1 MIKISTF
8 IQISIICI
16 LSLSCSKTDSVLN
29 PVIEKT
35 SEVEKLFKHSE
46 EFTQAIYSYENGI
59 HAAVGYGIAN
69 SYLIEGNGV
78 NIIIDA
84 TDSTFQAEKVY
95 TEFNAINSNPIA
107 AIIYTHN
114 HGDHTLGAKYFVDQ
128 QDETPLVIAHDSTA
142 KSVEKIFGILNPII
156 SLRSS
161 RMFGTALPEEE
172 VVNVGI
178 GPYLSVGKSA
188 PGYVKPNVTFDNELK
203 LNIAGIAFEFFHA
216 PGETDD
222 QIFVWLPE
230 YKALFP
236 GDNIYKTFPNLYT
249 IRGTSHR
256 DVNAWINSLD
266 MMLALE
272 PKHIFPS
279 HTLPFSGESALDTL
293 TIYRDGIQFIHD
305 QTIRLMNQGMH
316 PEEIIENIDLPEAV
330 ASSPYLQEFYGTVRW
345 SVKSIFNG
353 YLGWFSGNIAE
364 LDPTSTFKR
373 AKFISQMVGGPD
385 ALFAELEKAIID
397 EEMQWALELSDLLLA
412 IDHRISEVTRYRAK
426 AALYIGTM
434 ASNPNKRNYFLS
446 EAQRLFGD
454 QETVNIIPP
463 EASMLEQIPMDMFF
477 DVLRVN
483 LNPEKVDPNEIVAA
497 CFEFSSGL
505 SKAMILRNQ
514 IAQIKATL
522 PQDCSVNIKTDEQ
535 TLKQVLAGVKNPIL
549 EIANGNLIVDKDV
562 QFLKLLTAFRP

>member
-16 LSLSCSKTDSVLN
+16 LSLSCSKTDSVSS

-69 SYLIEGNGV
+69 SYLIEGNGL

-412 IDHRISEVTRYRAK
+412 MDHRISEVTRYRAK

>member
-16 LSLSCSKTDSVLN
+16 LSLSCSKTDSVSN

-69 SYLIEGNGV
+69 SYLIEGNGL

-95 TEFNAINSNPIA
+95 TEFNAINANPIA

-397 EEMQWALELSDLLLA
+397 EEMQWALELSDLLFA
-412 IDHRISEVTRYRAK
+412 MDHRTSEVTRYRAK

-454 QETVNIIPP
+454 QESINIIPP

-483 LNPEKVDPNEIVAA
+483 LNPEKVDPNEIVTA

-562 QFLKLLTAFRP
+562 RFLKLLTAFTP

>member
-16 LSLSCSKTDSVLN
+16 LSLSCSKTDSVSS

-69 SYLIEGNGV
+69 SYLIEGNGF

-95 TEFNAINSNPIA
+95 IEFNAINSNPIA

-128 QDETPLVIAHDSTA
+128 QDETPLVIAHDTTA

-397 EEMQWALELSDLLLA
+397 KEMQWALELSDLLLA
-412 IDHRISEVTRYRAK
+412 MDHRISEVTRYRAK

-505 SKAMILRNQ
+505 SKAMFLRNQ

>member
-16 LSLSCSKTDSVLN
+16 LSLSCSKTDSVSS

-69 SYLIEGNGV
+69 SYLIEGNGL

-412 IDHRISEVTRYRAK
+412 MDHRTSEVTRYRAK

-446 EAQRLFGD
+446 EAQRLSGD
-454 QETVNIIPP
+454 QESINIIPP

>member
-1 MIKISTF
+1 
-8 IQISIICI
+8 
-16 LSLSCSKTDSVLN
+16 
-29 PVIEKT
+29 
-35 SEVEKLFKHSE
+35 
-46 EFTQAIYSYENGI
+46 
-59 HAAVGYGIAN
+59 
-69 SYLIEGNGV
+69 
-78 NIIIDA
+78 
-84 TDSTFQAEKVY
+84 
-95 TEFNAINSNPIA
+95 
-107 AIIYTHN
+107 
-114 HGDHTLGAKYFVDQ
+114 
-128 QDETPLVIAHDSTA
+128 
-142 KSVEKIFGILNPII
+142 
-156 SLRSS
+156 
-161 RMFGTALPEEE
+161 MFGTALPEEE

-412 IDHRISEVTRYRAK
+412 MDHRTSEVTRYRAK

-562 QFLKLLTAFRP
+562 QFLKLLTAFTP

>member
-16 LSLSCSKTDSVLN
+16 LSLSCSKTDSVSN

-69 SYLIEGNGV
+69 SYLIEGNGL

-412 IDHRISEVTRYRAK
+412 MDHRTSEVTRYRAK

-446 EAQRLFGD
+446 EAQRLSGE
-454 QETVNIIPP
+454 QESINIIPP

-562 QFLKLLTAFRP
+562 QFLKLLTAFTP

>member
-1 MIKISTF
+1 MP
-8 IQISIICI
+8 
-16 LSLSCSKTDSVLN
+16 LTDR
-29 PVIEKT
+29 T
-35 SEVEKLFKHSE
+35 TEVEKLFKHSE
-46 EFTQAIYSYENGI
+46 EFTQKIYSYENGI

-69 SYLIEGNGV
+69 SYLIEGGGL

-95 TEFNAINSNPIA
+95 AEFKAINANPIA

-128 QDETPLVIAHDSTA
+128 QDKTPLVIAHESTA

-156 SLRSS
+156 SSRSS
-161 RMFGTALPEEE
+161 KMFGTALPEED

-178 GPYLSVGKSA
+178 GPYLSVGRSA
-188 PGYVKPNVTFDNELK
+188 PGYIKPNVTFDNELK

-230 YKALFP
+230 YQALFP

-256 DVNAWINSLD
+256 DVNAWVNSLD
-266 MMLALE
+266 MMIALK
-272 PKHIFPS
+272 PKNIFPS
-279 HTLPFSGESALDTL
+279 HTLPFAGDSALETL
-293 TIYRDGIQFIHD
+293 MIYRDGIQFIHD

-316 PEEIIENIDLPEAV
+316 PEEIIENIELPSAV

-353 YLGWFSGNIAE
+353 YLGWFSGNISE
-364 LDPTSTFKR
+364 LDPTSIFKR
-373 AKFISQMVGGPD
+373 AKFVSNMVGGPD
-385 ALFAELEKAIID
+385 ALFAELEKAIAN
-397 EEMQWALELSDLLLA
+397 EEMQWVLELSDLLLA
-412 IDHRISEVTRYRAK
+412 MDHRPSEVRRYRAE
-426 AALYIGTM
+426 AAFYLGNM

-446 EAQRLFGD
+446 EAQRLLGD
-454 QETVNIIPP
+454 QESVNIIPP
-463 EASMLEQIPMDMFF
+463 EVSMLEQIPMDMFF

-483 LNPEKVDPNEIVAA
+483 LNPEKVDPNEIITA

-505 SKAMILRNQ
+505 TKAMILRNQ
-514 IAQIKATL
+514 VAQIKSIL
-522 PQDCSVNIKTDEQ
+522 PIDCTFNIKTDEQ
-535 TLKQVLAGVKNPIL
+535 ILKQILAGLKNPIV

-562 QFLKLLTAFRP
+562 QFLKLLNSFRP

>member
-1 MIKISTF
+1 M
-8 IQISIICI
+8 
-16 LSLSCSKTDSVLN
+16 
-29 PVIEKT
+29 
-35 SEVEKLFKHSE
+35 
-46 EFTQAIYSYENGI
+46 
-59 HAAVGYGIAN
+59 
-69 SYLIEGNGV
+69 
-78 NIIIDA
+78 
-84 TDSTFQAEKVY
+84 
-95 TEFNAINSNPIA
+95 
-107 AIIYTHN
+107 
-114 HGDHTLGAKYFVDQ
+114 
-128 QDETPLVIAHDSTA
+128 
-142 KSVEKIFGILNPII
+142 
-156 SLRSS
+156 RSS

-178 GPYLSVGKSA
+178 GPYLSVGRSA
-188 PGYVKPNVTFDNELK
+188 PGYIKPNVTFDNELK

-230 YKALFP
+230 YQALFP

-330 ASSPYLQEFYGTVRW
+330 SSSPYLQEFYGTVRW

-412 IDHRISEVTRYRAK
+412 MDHRTSEVTRYRAK

-483 LNPEKVDPNEIVAA
+483 LNPEKVDPNEIVTA

-562 QFLKLLTAFRP
+562 RFLKLLTAFTP

>member
-1 MIKISTF
+1 MKKISTF
-8 IQISIICI
+8 LQISIICT
-16 LSLSCSKTDSVLN
+16 LSLSCSKTDSESMPL
-29 PVIEKT
+29 T
-35 SEVEKLFKHSE
+35 DRTTEVEKLFKHSE
-46 EFTQAIYSYENGI
+46 EFTQKIYSYENGI

-69 SYLIEGNGV
+69 SYLIEGGGL

-95 TEFNAINSNPIA
+95 AEFKAINANPIA

-128 QDETPLVIAHDSTA
+128 QDKTPLVIAHESTA

-156 SLRSS
+156 SSRSS
-161 RMFGTALPEEE
+161 KMFGTALPEED

-178 GPYLSVGKSA
+178 GPYLSVGRSA
-188 PGYVKPNVTFDNELK
+188 PGYIKPNVTFDNELK

-230 YKALFP
+230 YQALFP

-256 DVNAWINSLD
+256 DVNAWVNSLD
-266 MMLALE
+266 MMIALK
-272 PKHIFPS
+272 PKNIFPS
-279 HTLPFSGESALDTL
+279 HTLPFAGDSALETL
-293 TIYRDGIQFIHD
+293 MIYRDGIQFIHD

-316 PEEIIENIDLPEAV
+316 PEEIIEKIELPSAV

-353 YLGWFSGNIAE
+353 YLGWFSGNISE

-373 AKFISQMVGGPD
+373 AKFVSNMVGGPD
-385 ALFAELEKAIID
+385 ALFAELEKAIAN
-397 EEMQWALELSDLLLA
+397 EEMQWVLELSDLLLA
-412 IDHRISEVTRYRAK
+412 MDHRPSEVRRYRAE
-426 AALYIGTM
+426 AAFYLGNM

-446 EAQRLFGD
+446 EAQRLLGD
-454 QETVNIIPP
+454 QESVNIIPP
-463 EASMLEQIPMDMFF
+463 EVSMLEQIPMDMFF

-483 LNPEKVDPNEIVAA
+483 LNPEKVDPNEIITA

-505 SKAMILRNQ
+505 TKAMILRNQ
-514 IAQIKATL
+514 VAQIKSILPIDCTL
-522 PQDCSVNIKTDEQ
+522 NIKTDEQ
-535 TLKQVLAGVKNPIL
+535 ILKQILAGLKNPIV

-562 QFLKLLTAFRP
+562 QFLKLLNSFRP

>member
-1 MIKISTF
+1 MKKINIF
-8 IQISIICI
+8 LLIPIIGI
-16 LSLSCSKTDSVLN
+16 LSFGCSKTDSVSTPLTQ
-29 PVIEKT
+29 IT
-35 SEVEKLFKHSE
+35 SEVEKLFQHSE
-46 EFTQAIYSYENGI
+46 EFAQNIFSYENGI

-69 SYLIEGNGV
+69 SYLIEGSEL

-84 TDSTFQAEKVY
+84 TDSVFQAEKVY
-95 TEFNAINSNPIA
+95 AEFTAINPNPIA

-128 QDETPLVIAHDSTA
+128 QDQLPLIIAHDSTA

-156 SLRSS
+156 SSRSS
-161 RMFGTALPEEE
+161 KMFGTMLPEEE

-178 GPYLSVGKSA
+178 GPYLSVGRSA
-188 PGYVKPNVTFDNELK
+188 PGYVKPNVTFANELK
-203 LNIAGIAFEFFHA
+203 INIAGIAFEFYHA

-256 DVNAWINSLD
+256 DVNAWVNSLD
-266 MMLALE
+266 AMMALE
-272 PKHIFPS
+272 PKHIYPS
-279 HTLPFSGESALDTL
+279 HTLPFSGDSALDTL
-293 TIYRDGIQFIHD
+293 RIYRDGIQFIHD

-316 PEEIIENIDLPEAV
+316 PEEIIENIELPSAL

-364 LDPTSTFKR
+364 LDPISTSKK
-373 AKFISQMVGGPD
+373 ANFISNMIGGHD
-385 ALFAELEKAIID
+385 ALFSQLENAIAN

-412 IDHRISEVTRYRAK
+412 LDHRSSETFKLRAK
-426 AALYIGTM
+426 AAYYLGTM

-446 EAQRLFGD
+446 EAEQILGN

-463 EASMLEQIPMDMFF
+463 EASMLEQIPMSMFF
-477 DVLRVN
+477 DVMRVN
-483 LNPEKVDPNEIVAA
+483 LNPKKVDPNQIITA

-505 SKAMILRNQ
+505 IKAMILRNQ
-514 IAQIKATL
+514 IAQIKDTL
-522 PQDCSVNIKTDEQ
+522 PSECSINIQADEE
-535 TLKQVLAGVKNPIL
+535 TFKQVLAGIKNPIT
-549 EIANGNLIVDKDV
+549 EIANGNLTVDKDV
-562 QFLKLLTAFRP
+562 RFLKLLASFRP

>member
-1 MIKISTF
+1 MKKISTF
-8 IQISIICI
+8 LQISIICI
-16 LSLSCSKTDSVLN
+16 LSFGCSKTDSVSAPLA
-29 PVIEKT
+29 ET
-35 SEVEKLFKHSE
+35 TTELEKLFKHSE
-46 EFTQAIYSYENGI
+46 EFTQKIYSYENGI

-69 SYLIEGNGV
+69 SYLIEGNEL

-84 TDSTFQAEKVY
+84 TDSVFQAEKVY
-95 TEFNAINSNPIA
+95 AAFNAINSNPIA

-128 QDETPLVIAHDSTA
+128 QDDLPLVIAHETTA

-156 SLRSS
+156 SSRSS
-161 RMFGTALPEEE
+161 KMFGTMLPEEE

-178 GPYLSVGKSA
+178 GPYLSVGRSA
-188 PGYVKPNVTFDNELK
+188 PGYIKPNVTFDNELK

-230 YKALFP
+230 YEALFP

-256 DVNAWINSLD
+256 DVNAWVNSLD
-266 MMLALE
+266 AMIALE
-272 PKHIFPS
+272 PKNIFPS
-279 HTLPFSGESALDTL
+279 HTLPFSGDSAIDTL
-293 TIYRDGIQFIHD
+293 MIYRDGIQFIHD

-316 PEEIIENIDLPEAV
+316 PEEIIENIELPTAI
-330 ASSPYLQEFYGTVRW
+330 ASSPYMQEFYGTVRW

-353 YLGWFSGNIAE
+353 YLGWFSGNISE
-364 LDPTSTFKR
+364 LDPTSTFKK
-373 AKFISQMVGGPD
+373 ANLISDMVGGPD
-385 ALFAELEKAIID
+385 VLFAELEKAIVN

-412 IDHRISEVTRYRAK
+412 MDHRSSEAIQYRSK
-426 AALYIGTM
+426 AAFYLGTM
-434 ASNPNKRNYFLS
+434 AANPNKRNYFLS
-446 EAQRLFGD
+446 EAQRLIGS
-454 QETVNIIPP
+454 QETANIIPP
-463 EASMLEQIPMDMFF
+463 EASMLDQIPIDMFF

-483 LNPEKVDPNEIVAA
+483 LNPAKVDPNNITTA

-505 SKAMILRNQ
+505 TKAMIIRNQ
-514 IAQIKATL
+514 ILQIKNDL
-522 PQDCSVNIKTDEQ
+522 PIDCFINIKTDQQ
-535 TLKQVLAGVKNPIL
+535 TLKQVLAGTKNPIM

-562 QFLKLLTAFRP
+562 EFLKLLTSFRP

>member
-16 LSLSCSKTDSVLN
+16 LSLSCSKTDSVSS

-69 SYLIEGNGV
+69 SYLIEGNGL

-95 TEFNAINSNPIA
+95 TEFNAINANPIA

-562 QFLKLLTAFRP
+562 RFLKLLTAFTP

>member
-16 LSLSCSKTDSVLN
+16 LSLSCSKTDSVSN

-69 SYLIEGNGV
+69 SYLIEGNGL

-95 TEFNAINSNPIA
+95 TEFNAINANPIA

-330 ASSPYLQEFYGTVRW
+330 SSSPYLQEFYGTVRW

-397 EEMQWALELSDLLLA
+397 KEMQWALELSDLLLA

-446 EAQRLFGD
+446 EAQRLSGE
-454 QETVNIIPP
+454 QESINIIPP

>member
-16 LSLSCSKTDSVLN
+16 LSLSCSKTDSVSS
-29 PVIEKT
+29 PAIEKT
-35 SEVEKLFKHSE
+35 SEVEKLFEHSE

-69 SYLIEGNGV
+69 SYLIEGNGL

-412 IDHRISEVTRYRAK
+412 MDHRTSEVTRYRAK

>member
-16 LSLSCSKTDSVLN
+16 LSLSCSKTDSVSN

-69 SYLIEGNGV
+69 SYLIEGNGL

-412 IDHRISEVTRYRAK
+412 MDHRTSEVTRYRAK

-562 QFLKLLTAFRP
+562 RFLKLLTAFTP

>member
-16 LSLSCSKTDSVLN
+16 LSLSCSKTDSVSS

-69 SYLIEGNGV
+69 SYLIEGNGL

-397 EEMQWALELSDLLLA
+397 EEMQWALELSDLLFA
-412 IDHRISEVTRYRAK
+412 MDHRTSEVTRYRAK

-446 EAQRLFGD
+446 EAQRLSGD
-454 QETVNIIPP
+454 QESINIIPP
-463 EASMLEQIPMDMFF
+463 EASMLEQIPMDIFF

-483 LNPEKVDPNEIVAA
+483 LNPEKVDPNEIVTA

-514 IAQIKATL
+514 IAQIKAIL
-522 PQDCSVNIKTDEQ
+522 PQDCSVYIKTDEQ

-562 QFLKLLTAFRP
+562 RFLKLLTAFTP

>member
-1 MIKISTF
+1 
-8 IQISIICI
+8 
-16 LSLSCSKTDSVLN
+16 
-29 PVIEKT
+29 VIEKT

-69 SYLIEGNGV
+69 SYLIEGNGL

-95 TEFNAINSNPIA
+95 TEFNTINSNPIA

-412 IDHRISEVTRYRAK
+412 MDHRTSEVTRYRAK

-483 LNPEKVDPNEIVAA
+483 LNPEKVDPNEIVTA

>member
-1 MIKISTF
+1 MKKISTF
-8 IQISIICI
+8 LQISIICT
-16 LSLSCSKTDSVLN
+16 LSLSCSKTDSESMPL
-29 PVIEKT
+29 T
-35 SEVEKLFKHSE
+35 DRTTEVEKLFKHSE
-46 EFTQAIYSYENGI
+46 EFTQKIYSYENGI

-69 SYLIEGNGV
+69 SYLIEGGGL

-95 TEFNAINSNPIA
+95 AEFKAINANPIA

-128 QDETPLVIAHDSTA
+128 QDKTPLVIAHESTA

-156 SLRSS
+156 SSRSS
-161 RMFGTALPEEE
+161 KMFGTALPEED

-178 GPYLSVGKSA
+178 GPYLSVGRSA
-188 PGYVKPNVTFDNELK
+188 PGYIKPNVTFDNELK

-230 YKALFP
+230 YQALFP

-256 DVNAWINSLD
+256 DVNAWVNSLD
-266 MMLALE
+266 MMIALK
-272 PKHIFPS
+272 PKNIFPS
-279 HTLPFSGESALDTL
+279 HTLPFAGDSAIETL
-293 TIYRDGIQFIHD
+293 MIYRDGIQFIHD

-316 PEEIIENIDLPEAV
+316 PEEIIENIELPSAV

-353 YLGWFSGNIAE
+353 YLGWFSGNISE

-373 AKFISQMVGGPD
+373 AKFVSNMVGGPD
-385 ALFAELEKAIID
+385 ALFAELEKAIAN
-397 EEMQWALELSDLLLA
+397 EEMQWVLELSDLLLA
-412 IDHRISEVTRYRAK
+412 MDHRPSEVRRYRAE
-426 AALYIGTM
+426 AAFYLGNM

-446 EAQRLFGD
+446 EAQRLLGD
-454 QETVNIIPP
+454 QESVNIIPP
-463 EASMLEQIPMDMFF
+463 EVSMLEQIPMDMFF

-483 LNPEKVDPNEIVAA
+483 LNPEKVDPNEIITA
-497 CFEFSSGL
+497 CFEFSSGFT
-505 SKAMILRNQ
+505 KAMILRNQ
-514 IAQIKATL
+514 VAQIKSIL
-522 PQDCSVNIKTDEQ
+522 PIDCTFNIKTDEQ
-535 TLKQVLAGVKNPIL
+535 ILKQILAGLKNPIV

-562 QFLKLLTAFRP
+562 QFLKLLNSFRP

>member
-1 MIKISTF
+1 
-8 IQISIICI
+8 
-16 LSLSCSKTDSVLN
+16 
-29 PVIEKT
+29 VIEKT

-69 SYLIEGNGV
+69 SYLIEGNGL

-412 IDHRISEVTRYRAK
+412 MDHRTSEVTRYRAK

-483 LNPEKVDPNEIVAA
+483 LNPEKVDPNEIVTA

>member
-1 MIKISTF
+1 MKKNSTF
-8 IQISIICI
+8 LQISIICI
-16 LSLSCSKTDSVLN
+16 LLISCSKTDSVSMPTPEITL
-29 PVIEKT
+29 
-35 SEVEKLFKHSE
+35 EVEKLYKHSE
-46 EFTQAIYSYENGI
+46 EFIQNIYSYENGI

-69 SYLIEGNGV
+69 SYLIEGGGF

-95 TEFNAINSNPIA
+95 SEFKLINANPIA

-128 QDETPLVIAHDSTA
+128 QDEIPLVIAHESTA

-156 SLRSS
+156 SSRSS
-161 RMFGTALPEEE
+161 KMFGTTLPEGD

-178 GPYLSVGKSA
+178 GPYLSVGRSA
-188 PGYVKPNVTFDNELK
+188 PGYIKPNVTFDNELK

-230 YKALFP
+230 YQALFP

-266 MMLALE
+266 MMIALE
-272 PKHIFPS
+272 PKNIFPS
-279 HTLPFSGESALDTL
+279 HTLPFSGDSALETL

-316 PEEIIENIDLPEAV
+316 PEEIIENIELPSAV
-330 ASSPYLQEFYGTVRW
+330 ANSPYLQEFYGTVRW

-353 YLGWFSGNIAE
+353 YLGWFSGNISE

-373 AKFISQMVGGPD
+373 AKFVSNMIGGPD
-385 ALFAELEKAIID
+385 ALFAQLEKAIIN

-412 IDHRISEVTRYRAK
+412 MDHRTSETTRFRAE
-426 AALYIGTM
+426 AAFYLGTM

-446 EAQRLFGD
+446 EAQRLLGD
-454 QETVNIIPP
+454 QESVNIIPP
-463 EASMLEQIPMDMFF
+463 EVSMLEQIPMDMFF

-483 LNPEKVDPNEIVAA
+483 LNPDKVDQNEIITA

-505 SKAMILRNQ
+505 NKAMILRNQ
-514 IAQIKATL
+514 VAQIQGVL
-522 PQDCSVNIKTDEQ
+522 PGDCSLNIKTEERI
-535 TLKQVLAGVKNPIL
+535 LKQVLAGIKNPIV
-549 EIANGNLIVDKDV
+549 EIANGNLTVDKDV
-562 QFLKLLTAFRP
+562 QFLELLTAFRP

>member
-16 LSLSCSKTDSVLN
+16 LSLSCSKTDSVSS
-29 PVIEKT
+29 PAIEKT

-69 SYLIEGNGV
+69 SYLIEGNGL

-397 EEMQWALELSDLLLA
+397 EEMQWALELSDLLFA
-412 IDHRISEVTRYRAK
+412 MDHRTSEVTRYRAK

-562 QFLKLLTAFRP
+562 RFLKLLTAFRP